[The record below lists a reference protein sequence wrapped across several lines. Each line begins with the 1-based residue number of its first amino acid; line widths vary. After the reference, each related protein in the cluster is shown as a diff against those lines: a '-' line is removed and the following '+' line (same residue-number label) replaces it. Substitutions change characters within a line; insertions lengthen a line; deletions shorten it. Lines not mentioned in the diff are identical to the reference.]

1 MSSKRSEANRIACYS
16 SPPPLPMDVAVHE
29 QVQAL
34 ALRGVVVHY
43 QGEAQH
49 LVVHTQAAEGVLG

>member
-16 SPPPLPMDVAVHE
+16 SPPLPMDVAVHE

-49 LVVHTQAAEGVLG
+49 LVVHTQATEGVLG